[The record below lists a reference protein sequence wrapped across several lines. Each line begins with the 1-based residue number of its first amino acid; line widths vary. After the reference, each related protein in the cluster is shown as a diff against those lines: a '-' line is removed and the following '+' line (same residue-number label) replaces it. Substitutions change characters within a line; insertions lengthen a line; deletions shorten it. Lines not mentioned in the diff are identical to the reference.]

1 MKRLKASRY
10 NEWIP
15 VPELSEFLLYNTV
28 SGGIEI
34 FNEESGRLFST
45 IANGE
50 SFSETD
56 YPEQADIIRYLFE
69 RDFIVEADL
78 DEQQRLSGKYE
89 AKKQVLYDR
98 ESSAIGL
105 TIGTTITC
113 NMGCPYCFEF
123 VKPNKTLKDEQIMD
137 QIAAY
142 IQDMIDRAPVRRW
155 TSMKVTWYG
164 GEPLINS
171 KAIEKLTPLLLKIC
185 ERYDIA
191 YSSNIITNGLLLSK
205 EIWQLLLNNKVTSA
219 QVTIDGPMAV
229 HEKKRPIKSSG
240 KEKNYWR
247 ILENLCFLPEGIEV
261 LVRMNVD
268 KLVAAGFDELLDDF
282 QKIGLWPQRYRSIQF
297 APAWLRYYE
306 ETQLLDKDSQ
316 YLTNEAFFD
325 EMQRFKKIKLDRF
338 NRWARGN
345 DVKEAK
351 LKWVMPSLQDECA
364 TWVSPYN
371 IVIDPEGYIHKCWET
386 IHDAGGKV
394 GHVSEG
400 FEIGK
405 FSQFMDYDR
414 YGLNPICSAC
424 KYLPVCDKLSCSHEA
439 IKTTKPPCTYWKE
452 RTTGMLKEQYIAWKN
467 NPDSIVLPEN
477 ITHTNSGHSNK

>member
-1 MKRLKASRY
+1 MKQLKASRY

-15 VPELSEFLLYNTV
+15 IPELSEFLLYNTV

-34 FNEESGRLFST
+34 FNEESGRLFSR
-45 IANGE
+45 IAGGE
-50 SFSETD
+50 SFLETD

-69 RDFIVEADL
+69 RDFIVDADI
-78 DEQQRLSGKYE
+78 DEQQRLSKKYE
-89 AKKQVLYDR
+89 DKKQVLYER

-123 VKPNKTLKDEQIMD
+123 IKPNKTLKEEDLMV

-142 IQDMIDRAPVRRW
+142 IQDMIDKAPVGRW

-171 KAIEKLTPLLLKIC
+171 KAIEKLTPMLLQIC
-185 ERYDIA
+185 SRYDIH
-191 YSSNIITNGLLLSK
+191 YSSNIITNGLLLTK
-205 EIWQLLLNNKVTSA
+205 EIWRLLYDNKVTSV

-229 HEKKRPIKSSG
+229 HEKKRPLKGSK
-240 KEKNYWR
+240 KEKNYWK
-247 ILENLCFLPEGIEV
+247 ILENLCYLPEGIEV
-261 LVRMNVD
+261 LIRMNVD
-268 KLVAAGFDELLDDF
+268 KIVAAGFDELLDDF
-282 QKIGLWPQRYRSIQF
+282 QQIGLWPQRFRSIQF

-306 ETQLLDKDSQ
+306 EAQLVDKDSQ

-325 EMQRFKKIKLDRF
+325 EMQRFKKIKLQRF
-338 NRWARGN
+338 NKWARENG
-345 DVKEAK
+345 VKEAK
-351 LKWVMPSLQDECA
+351 LKWVMPQLQEECA

-386 IHDAGGKV
+386 IHDSAGKI

-405 FSQFMDYDR
+405 FEPYMDYDR
-414 YGLNPICSAC
+414 STLNPICAQC
-424 KYLPVCDKLSCSHEA
+424 KYLPVCDKISCSHEA
-439 IKTTKPPCTYWKE
+439 LKSGKPPCSYWKE
-452 RTTGMLKEQYIAWKN
+452 RTTSILKEQYVTWKN
-467 NPDSIVLPEN
+467 DPGSIMLPEN
-477 ITHTNSGHSNK
+477 MTKGNSGHSNK